1 MSVEVDTQVEIPEV
15 EFAKYLSASLMKDA
29 YFRVVPQL
37 KAMVR
42 QDFGAISVVYNF
54 TVRESSDEDV
64 ARSVTAL
71 MDLAVGQTNR
81 QGVAFTLFFVCSDWT
96 QRQALSDLLEEK
108 QQAFEQAGILA
119 DIVLIDCVACTY
131 KTFLKHKIEDRKAR
145 KVLEQVLN
153 HWQDGTKTHQETL
166 EETKKALE
174 TRSQILRP
182 KIERRGPNPIFML
195 IFANILLFIGG
206 WILEAKTGSDWFVTW
221 GIQDNALILSGEVWR
236 LITSM
241 FLHADLAHL
250 GGNMIFLHILGRS
263 LYPYYS
269 NGALWSM
276 YFVSGLIGNVAGLL
290 FTDYLS
296 LGASGAIMGLG
307 GVLIY
312 RMLWGKEAKAFRH
325 GGNFVSFALMIAYN
339 LLYGLIVP
347 GIDNYGHFGG
357 FLGGI
362 AVAMLVQ
369 WWSKKRKGG

>member
-42 QDFGAISVVYNF
+42 QDFGAVSVVYNF

-221 GIQDNALILSGEVWR
+221 GIQDNTLILNGEVWR

-269 NGALWSM
+269 NGALWGM

-325 GGNFVSFALMIAYN
+325 GGNFVSLALMIAYN